1 MNEVRIKELS
11 NHIDDI
17 KRSMNKV
24 AVGMVEIGYHLQQI
38 RDKGLEQEKGYVDIW
53 TLASEEFGFTKSVTS
68 RMISIFETYGEE
80 SYGLP
85 KLKEQ
90 YSAFNKGQLIE
101 MLNIR
106 EEIREEIPTSATVR
120 DIRDTKAALKE
131 EESQKSNDADDDLKD
146 AEKAI
151 LGLLKK
157 EEYALKFDDIFK
169 LCTTDGMSIKE
180 ADNKMMM
187 LLTGN
192 GYKTTKAADC
202 IILMKEKEVVVMK
215 GSYKEILGYQD
226 IDDIIL
232 NKMDAFEFKTAKE
245 CWESYYHEEYPVI
258 QEEEEPEHEQEPEQI
273 KTKAVIKKKQEQEP
287 EETPIPGQ
295 VDMDGVAEK
304 EHIGPKSVATSQQ
317 EIKKVEESPKL
328 NDVEEDLSE
337 PETVEA
343 VVEEKE
349 ATERFRRPVSNLGTI
364 HLPREYRRALGIEP
378 NDDVIIRLQDSK
390 MTIEKAGD

>member
-101 MLNIR
+101 MLNIP

-169 LCTTDGMSIKE
+169 LCKEEMSVKE
-180 ADNKMMM
+180 FVNKMMM

-192 GYKTTKAADC
+192 GYKTTKAAGY
-202 IILMKEKEVVVMK
+202 ILLLKEKEVVVMN
-215 GSYKEILGYQD
+215 GSYKESLTYLE
-226 IDDIIL
+226 IDDIITET
-232 NKMDAFEFKTAKE
+232 MDVFEFETAKK
-245 CWESYYHEEYPVI
+245 CWEACYGEEYPMI
-258 QEEEEPEHEQEPEQI
+258 QEEEEPETAQEPV